1 MNIKRMTA
9 ILAFATIALTAA
21 AGTGDKKACPAD
33 CGAEEKPVR
42 IAVSL
47 TMGPSS
53 YSSAIAQSGNLPVYE
68 AEAPSANWMD
78 KGTAFGIEGSVL
90 FRSGWRI
97 DLGGSYGYSVNPGK
111 AGLAGTASGGVLEP
125 GDIPEYRA
133 VASQQ
138 SNAFLAY
145 IAGGYCFKVPSAP
158 ALKPYVGLK
167 VLGSYAHNWKNYNE
181 MYSMGTSVTET
192 LAIGVSAVLGVDYF
206 LGRNFYLGA
215 SVDAVRYVYS
225 YTAMR
230 PQEGL
235 GALAASAH
243 NIGAIAAPVLKIGF
257 VF

>member
-9 ILAFATIALTAA
+9 ILAFAMTALSAA
-21 AGTGDKKACPAD
+21 AGTGDKKACQAD
-33 CGAEEKPVR
+33 CGAEAKPVR

-47 TMGPSS
+47 TVGPSG
-53 YSSAIAQSGNLPVYE
+53 YSSAIAQSGNLPLYE

-78 KGTAFGIEGSVL
+78 KGTAFGVEGSLL
-90 FRSGWRI
+90 FKSGWRL

-111 AGLAGTASGGVLEP
+111 AGLAGTANGGTLEP

-138 SNAFLAY
+138 SNSFLAY
-145 IAGGYCFKVPSAP
+145 IAGSYYFNVPAVP

-181 MYSMGTSVTET
+181 MYSMGTSVAES
-192 LAIGVSAVLGVDYF
+192 LAVGTSAVLGIDYF
-206 LGRNFYLGA
+206 LSCHFYVGA
-215 SVDAVRYVYS
+215 SVDAVRYVYT

-235 GALAASAH
+235 GALSASAH
-243 NIGAIAAPVLKIGF
+243 NIGAIASPMLKIGF